1 MRAQYDLYC
10 SFPVTCVD
18 STLVCC
24 SVLEPF
30 AALFATRVKMEEVKI
45 FSCVINRY
53 RDCKRN
59 SNSQRID
66 MGNKFN
72 PSVYIYIYIYI
83 CISTVK
89 VYDHVAYYY
98 IMLIGD

>member
-1 MRAQYDLYC
+1 MQAKYDWYY

-24 SVLEPF
+24 SVLKPF
-30 AALFATRVKMEEVKI
+30 TAYFATRIKMEEVKI

-53 RDCKRN
+53 QDYKRN

-83 CISTVK
+83 STVK
-89 VYDHVAYYY
+89 VYSYVGYYY
-98 IMLIGD
+98 VTLIGD

>member
-72 PSVYIYIYIYI
+72 PSVYIYIYI
-83 CISTVK
+83 SPLLKFT
-89 VYDHVAYYY
+89 
-98 IMLIGD
+98 IMLHIITLC